1 MELVG
6 RHIKLRA
13 KLREDLPL
21 YVRWLNDPALLAWI
35 QGGVCQP
42 ITLEKL
48 TVRFE
53 QQLRA
58 EWPDAPT
65 ELGYV
70 IADLRDNRA
79 VGCIGLQHI
88 DWKNRCGSQMFFL
101 IDRVILS
108 SLGLAYGF
116 YATEALIFFLHF
128 VFSEL
133 NLHRVEAETL
143 AHNRSVTQ
151 GIEKVGFCREGV
163 KRECVYRAGRYIDSY
178 CYGLLK
184 SGFYQSRHVRWV
196 LRRLGLL
203 QETKS
208 QFKEES
214 YAPASSEAS

>member
-116 YATEALIFFLHF
+116 YATEALILFLHF

-143 AHNRSVTQ
+143 AYNQNVLR
-151 GIEKVGFCREGV
+151 GIEKVGFRHEGT
-163 KRECVYRAGRYIDSY
+163 KRGCIYRDGRYNDVH
-178 CYGLLK
+178 CYGLLQ
-184 SGFYQSRHVRWV
+184 SEFYQARHVQWV

-203 QETKS
+203 QETKTH
-208 QFKEES
+208 FKEES
-214 YAPASSEAS
+214 HVPAPIEAP